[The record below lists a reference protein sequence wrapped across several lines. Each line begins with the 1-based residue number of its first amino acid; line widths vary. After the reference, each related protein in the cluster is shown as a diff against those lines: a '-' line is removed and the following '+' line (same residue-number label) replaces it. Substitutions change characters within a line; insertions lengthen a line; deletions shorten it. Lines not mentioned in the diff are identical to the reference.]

1 MSIRHWIGVG
11 VATVVLSG
19 CAATDEQL
27 AAVGL
32 FNPTGLRGKEH
43 CETSNHCVIRTDDSG
58 LVHVS
63 IGDQSTVMIGFAG
76 LGGDVRHY
84 FDYLVTI
91 QNIGENDLVFDPV
104 NVPGYDERVLLES
117 TRKKEKELKTLSILT
132 GISMGLGNT
141 HNIASLEY
149 LGTTTAQE
157 RSMKESH
164 LGEQKLVAQ
173 VIPSGGVV
181 AGRLIVKATA
191 DIPDEIVLSIPVGQ
205 DIHTLR
211 FNKRDLGPILGKMKA
226 GSSKYVADD
235 FSFDG
240 RWLNIWANGAYMDV
254 CFLRTEG
261 NNIYEECESGSSDS
275 GTFEGGVATF
285 PPTQTKNESEL
296 TVIDQDTLMYRAFQ
310 FGYAIG
316 KGIYERQ

>member
-11 VATVVLSG
+11 AATVVLSG
-19 CAATDEQL
+19 CAATGEKL

-32 FNPTGLRGKEH
+32 FNPTGLRGQEH

-58 LVHVS
+58 LIHVS
-63 IGDQSTVMIGFAG
+63 IGDQSAVTIGFSG

-104 NVPGYDERVLLES
+104 NVPGYDERALLES
-117 TRKKEKELKTLSILT
+117 TRKEEKELVALSILT

-141 HNIASLEY
+141 GNVATLEY
-149 LGTTTAQE
+149 MGTTTAQE

-164 LGEQKLVAQ
+164 VAEQKLVAQ
-173 VIPSGGVV
+173 VIPPGGVV
-181 AGRLIVKATA
+181 TGRLIVKATA
-191 DIPDEIVLSIPVGQ
+191 EIPDEIVLSIPVGQ
-205 DIHTLR
+205 DIHTVR

-240 RWLNIWANGAYMDV
+240 RWLLIWGNGAYMDV
-254 CFLRTEG
+254 CFFRTEG
-261 NNIYEECESGSSDS
+261 NNIYEECEGGGSAS

-285 PPTQTKNESEL
+285 PSTQTIGGSEV
-296 TVIDQDTLMYRAFQ
+296 TVIDQDTLMSRPLQ
-310 FGYAIG
+310 FEYIVG
-316 KGIYERQ
+316 KTIYERQ